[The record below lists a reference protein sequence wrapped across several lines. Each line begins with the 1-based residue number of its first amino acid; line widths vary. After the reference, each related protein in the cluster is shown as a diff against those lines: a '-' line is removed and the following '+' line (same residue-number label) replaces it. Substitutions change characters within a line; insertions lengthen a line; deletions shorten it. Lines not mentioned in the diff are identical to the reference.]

1 MKKLVLLVLINVSCY
16 GNTVVK
22 ESFIRKIFVCL
33 CPCFKKTPKPE
44 IRSSMRR
51 VANSDNLKEMIP
63 MPVPEEF
70 RMKVDR
76 SNPISEGMKNYMEIE
91 RMMIRGIQ
99 ERIAEKEKQI
109 EENIERIKNRDLSG
123 SLPNE

>member
-1 MKKLVLLVLINVSCY
+1 MKKLVLLVLVNMSCY

-22 ESFIRKIFVCL
+22 ESFIRKILICL

-51 VANSDNLKEMIP
+51 VANSDNLKGMIP
-63 MPVPEEF
+63 
-70 RMKVDR
+70 
-76 SNPISEGMKNYMEIE
+76 
-91 RMMIRGIQ
+91 
-99 ERIAEKEKQI
+99 QI
-109 EENIERIKNRDLSG
+109 EENIERLKNRDLSG